1 MLVLKSNY
9 ELLAKQNIELLARIE
24 DLEQN
29 NTSLE
34 AELEDASIK
43 LEVQLNGPEAK
54 FERLLLNNAVE
65 CLNRIES
72 VRETVLSSYIAINEE
87 SEASDHIH
95 GLLDGSSSSL
105 KDIVK
110 NMHSLASKMGSMTS
124 SISGLSETADSI
136 NGFVS
141 TISKISDQTN
151 LLALNAAIEAAR
163 AGEAGRGFSVVADE
177 VRALANNTNTS
188 ANEVAELVNEIIQ
201 STSETVTSVNDIQS
215 SNNVL
220 SQGVEHLN
228 DNYAEIINSCTSMKS
243 TIGHSALQSF
253 IQTVKLDHIVWKGE
267 VYGIASGIS
276 NQAIDS
282 LGDHTMCRLGK
293 WCKAE
298 GKTEFANSNAF
309 RSLEEPH
316 KQMHRSG
323 LEALTLIASGNKLQ
337 AIEQLNKMEAAS
349 ESVMHYLDQLTKQN

>member
-1 MLVLKSNY
+1 MLVLKSKY
-9 ELLAKQNIELLARIE
+9 ELLAKQNTELLARVE
-24 DLEQN
+24 QLEQHSA
-29 NTSLE
+29 SLD

-43 LEVQLNGPEAK
+43 LEHQLNGPEAN
-54 FERLLLNNAVE
+54 FERLLLNNAVS
-65 CLNRIES
+65 CINRIEDL
-72 VRETVLSSYIAINEE
+72 RETVLNSYNTINAE
-87 SEASDHIH
+87 SQASDHIH
-95 GLLDGSSSSL
+95 GLLDGSNSSL
-105 KDIVK
+105 QDIVK
-110 NMHSLASKMGSMTS
+110 NMESLTSKMGSMTA

-220 SQGVEHLN
+220 SKGVDYLN
-228 DNYAEIINSCTSMKS
+228 DNYAAIISSCTSMKT
-243 TIGHSALQSF
+243 TIGDSALFTF

-267 VYGIASGIS
+267 VYAIASGTS
-276 NQAIDS
+276 NQSIDS
-282 LGDHTMCRLGK
+282 LDDQTSCRLGK
-293 WCKAE
+293 WYKAD
-298 GKTEFANSNAF
+298 GKAQFINNSAF
-309 RSLEEPH
+309 RNLEEPH
-316 KQMHRSG
+316 KQMHRAG
-323 LEALTLIASGNKLQ
+323 IEALTLIAAGDKMQ

-349 ESVMHYLDQLTKQN
+349 ESVMHCLDQLIA